1 MERQMQPSRFP
12 ILDLVNPREQTLAL
26 GVMLIIGLV
35 LAAVQ
40 MIWLGWPLWAA
51 TVMVLC
57 LLLIPAVLKWRT
69 DARRYGVVV
78 MVLSVLLAAQGF
90 HTLEH
95 LAQWVE
101 YHILNWPASQSAG
114 FVSPANSEWIHFV
127 WNWTVVLVM
136 VYLIAKGFRNPFV
149 WLLLTWSVAHSI
161 EHTYLMVRYL
171 QMLREL
177 QALGVKSVSA
187 QGLPGILGADG
198 WLARSAFTQNTLF
211 CNLPGLTTAP
221 RLDVHFWWNAGEMTL
236 LLLAAHTFLRRLF
249 SARGSQTLR

>member
-1 MERQMQPSRFP
+1 MEQPIRPVRFP

-26 GVMLIIGLV
+26 VVTLVIGLA

-40 MIWLGWPLWAA
+40 MIWAGWPLWAA
-51 TVMVLC
+51 TVLVLC

-69 DARRYGVVV
+69 DARRYGVAV

-114 FVSPANSEWIHFV
+114 FVSPANSEWVHFV

-149 WLLLTWSVAHSI
+149 WLLLTWSVAHSL
-161 EHTYLMVRYL
+161 EHTYLMARYL
-171 QMLREL
+171 QMLQEL
-177 QALGVKSVSA
+177 RALGVQSVSA

-198 WLARSAFTQNTLF
+198 WLERSAFTQGTLF

-236 LLLAAHTFLRRLF
+236 LLIAAHTFLRQRL
-249 SARGSQTLR
+249 ARRSI